1 MKNLWIKVTG
11 CIIATSVS
19 LMATGPRITGAMF
32 TPVPNEI
39 VAIESSPFYTNQN
52 ASGGMFFEIVTAAL
66 NSEAQ
71 TATLTTYPVQKMVNY
86 YLTQEKVLGAL
97 GTTWNLSAAEK
108 KKIIALPISIVHEH
122 YYYYKPL
129 HPKGISWGGKL
140 SNLKGLR
147 YGSQE
152 GADTN
157 MYTKAGVQVVYGR
170 PLSLFKN
177 LKEGS
182 IDFIGEPELS
192 AQAIINTNFAADK
205 SQFVVMEP
213 AAKETIGM
221 LLFNRQNPD
230 ADAISK
236 KFRKGMTTILKN
248 GQYQTIIEKYEGK
261 TPLASQHIEN
271 FKTLWEKELL
281 KK

>member
-1 MKNLWIKVTG
+1 MKQWISVAG
-11 CIIATSVS
+11 WLIAASVS

-32 TPVPNEI
+32 TSVPNEI
-39 VAIESSPFYTNQN
+39 VAIESAPFYTNQYPT
-52 ASGGMFFEIVTAAL
+52 GGMLFEIVTAAL
-66 NSEAQ
+66 SSEEQ

-108 KKIIALPISIVHEH
+108 KKVVAFPISIVHQH
-122 YYYYKPL
+122 YYYYRPF

-140 SNLKGLR
+140 SNLKGFR

-152 GADTN
+152 GADTD
-157 MYTKAGVQVVYGR
+157 MYTKAGITVVYGR
-170 PLSLFKN
+170 SLSLFKK
-177 LKEGS
+177 LEEGS
-182 IDFIGEPELS
+182 VDFVGNPDLS
-192 AQAIINTNFAADK
+192 TKAIVDTNFAADK
-205 SQFVVMEP
+205 NQFAVMEP
-213 AAKETIGM
+213 APKEVIGM

-230 ADAISK
+230 AEVISK

-261 TPLASQHIEN
+261 TPLASQHIEK